1 MPEICSF
8 IVLKALSDSYWCVC
22 VCLCECQVRIKL
34 LSLQEFSKF
43 LPYSTLVHQVTQCFC
58 FSFNL
63 LCFASVP
70 NIDYLR
76 NETLWSIYISLYTI
90 EKKSSSIPSLI
101 LNNPPLKLYIR
112 QKLITFFV
120 LPIKE
125 DDISGLL
132 CTLETFLHKVCKTTL
147 FLLSIKVNFALI
159 ISHELTII
167 RCAITVKFH
176 FR

>member
-1 MPEICSF
+1 MKHYDPYILVY
-8 IVLKALSDSYWCVC
+8 I
-22 VCLCECQVRIKL
+22 
-34 LSLQEFSKF
+34 LQK
-43 LPYSTLVHQVTQCFC
+43 
-58 FSFNL
+58 
-63 LCFASVP
+63 
-70 NIDYLR
+70 
-76 NETLWSIYISLYTI
+76 
-90 EKKSSSIPSLI
+90 KKSSSIPSLI

-176 FR
+176 FRQSVLEKPHFFTLHVQPSHLIDPLRKRYLPFIFYSTSQKPVKDINLPDSSSVKMYNVTLKSIAFYWLSPFVLG